1 MEIEPNMTKRPIGVW
16 VIVCFFSLAFCLA
29 VPSTIYTIN
38 NNPEVLEQFSTFEI
52 VLSFLSMV
60 LILVAVVF
68 LFMLRAASFWIFLG
82 VTFISIVPL
91 VIRLL
96 SGQEI
101 PNPENMGYQTKM
113 FELIVWGT
121 IVLYIWALKS
131 KGILK

>member
-1 MEIEPNMTKRPIGVW
+1 MRKRPIGVW

-38 NNPEVLEQFSTFEI
+38 NNTEILEQFSTFEI
-52 VLSFLSMV
+52 ALSFLSMA
-60 LILVAVVF
+60 LILVAVAL

-82 VTFISIVPL
+82 VTLISIVPL
-91 VIRLL
+91 VVRLL

-101 PNPENMGYQTKM
+101 PAPENMGYQTKI
-113 FELIVWGT
+113 FELIVWGA
-121 IVLYIWALKS
+121 IMLYIWVIKS